1 MIQSGL
7 VILAFIAAFAF
18 IAKKTAAIMKKED
31 ACKACAFK
39 EDSLNASNK
48 AVDKV

>member
-18 IAKKTAAIMKKED
+18 IAKKTTAILKKED

>member
-18 IAKKTAAIMKKED
+18 IAKKTTAILKKED

-39 EDSLNASNK
+39 EDSLTASK
-48 AVDKV
+48 KVVDKA